1 MSTYFSCVSNKP
13 AMSYQCGETMTIQI
27 IPKKNCQEI
36 ECQRI
41 KWSLQGDDG
50 KSSEGFG
57 SAEPGKPLILETTI
71 DRPGFVKINCVAV
84 DEEGNEIA
92 DFDPLI
98 GSVGAEVEKL
108 SYHDTLPEDFQEY
121 WADIETLIANC
132 DCKLLSQVELTEGVK
147 EDYYVYDVRIET
159 PCGRPASG
167 TITIPKAEGK
177 YPIRVTYMG
186 YGVHITQPLYTPN
199 YITAFFNAHGIENTM
214 PVEELRE
221 KYKDLMCG
229 EDGLTYGF
237 HEDLNA
243 DKMRTYYRDM
253 MIRNLA
259 AVKYMKTLPQWDG
272 KGLEVAGGSQ
282 GGYQAIVVAAH
293 DKDVTFVDVYIP
305 WFCDINGSNHGYIK
319 SLWVP
324 KFQDGLRYFDCVAH
338 GMQLKCP
345 IKILAYSGDFT
356 CPPSTVMALYNSI
369 KAPKHLEM
377 VQGGTHGYRPP
388 ERIGYHLVEGNEL
401 KIGKYRHYKGG
412 EYTVLDVGYHSET
425 EEEMVIYKSIANGN
439 IWVRPKWMFCE
450 HISVKGVPEKRF
462 TYIG

>member
-13 AMSYQCGETMTIQI
+13 AMSYRCGETMTVQI

-36 ECQRI
+36 ECARI

-50 KSSEGFG
+50 KLSEGFG

-92 DFDPLI
+92 DFDLLI

-377 VQGGTHGYRPP
+377 VQAGTHGYRPP

-425 EEEMVIYKSIANGN
+425 CEETVIYQSAVNGK

-450 HISVKGVPEKRF
+450 FVNIQGVPRERF
-462 TYIG
+462 SYIG